1 MSFLF
6 AYKHK
11 ESSLPEELKLKN
23 SEVIFNNLMAR
34 YQEKL
39 SKSVFLEELKSTL
52 AELYPSETCAY
63 L

>member
-6 AYKHK
+6 AYKQK
-11 ESSLPEELKLKN
+11 ESTLPEELRLKN
-23 SEVIFNNLMAR
+23 SDVIFNNLMAR

-52 AELYPSETCAY
+52 A
-63 L
+63 

>member
-6 AYKHK
+6 AYKQK
-11 ESSLPEELKLKN
+11 ESTLPEELRLKN
-23 SEVIFNNLMAR
+23 SDVIFNNLMAR
-34 YQEKL
+34 YLEKL

-52 AELYPSETCAY
+52 AVLYPSETCTF